1 MRYRTRYTLRQW
13 RKLRDL
19 TLMDMAKAVGVNP
32 TTIWRWESGDM
43 PNAKYIPRIEKALN
57 IKWSDDVLV

>member
-19 TLMDMAKAVGVNP
+19 SLREMADAVGVNP

-43 PNAKYIPRIEKALN
+43 PNAKYIPEIEKALD